1 MSKIEIKIIFCDVDE
16 TLVWNN
22 TVPQPNVE
30 AIDKL
35 TKNTDTKFVICT
47 GRPFSLAEKILK
59 EIHLRDKEKEYSI
72 CGSGSVIYENK
83 DKKVLYAKQLQ
94 RDLLK
99 KLFELGKKFEIY
111 SFFVGLEY
119 FHLYKNPES
128 EIKKRDAENAKYKI
142 LDENFNIDE
151 LLDGKEDTIMRIV
164 YAKDNDI
171 EYLKKVR
178 DEILSYEEYK
188 DVLDCFISS
197 GKYLEINP
205 KGTNKGEAIKW
216 LCNHLNV
223 KKENTMGIG
232 DSDNDID
239 MLKNVGLPVGVANA
253 NENVRK
259 VVEYVCEKDYKEGGV
274 QEAIEKFCF

>member
-35 TKNTDTKFVICT
+35 TKSTDTKFVICT
-47 GRPFSLAEKILK
+47 GRPFSLAEQVLK

-83 DKKVLYAKQLQ
+83 DKKVLYAKQLK

-111 SFFVGLEY
+111 LFFVGLEY

-178 DEILSYEEYK
+178 DEILSNEEYK

-259 VVEYVCEKDYKEGGV
+259 VVEYVCQKDYKEGGV

>member
-1 MSKIEIKIIFCDVDE
+1 
-16 TLVWNN
+16 
-22 TVPQPNVE
+22 
-30 AIDKL
+30 
-35 TKNTDTKFVICT
+35 
-47 GRPFSLAEKILK
+47 LAEQVLK

>member
-1 MSKIEIKIIFCDVDE
+1 MSKLEIKIIFCDVDE

-35 TKNTDTKFVICT
+35 TKSTDTKFVICT
-47 GRPFSLAEKILK
+47 GRPFSLAEQVLK

-83 DKKVLYAKQLQ
+83 DKKVLYAKQLK

-111 SFFVGLEY
+111 LFFVGLEY

-178 DEILSYEEYK
+178 DEILSNEEYK

-259 VVEYVCEKDYKEGGV
+259 VVEYVCQKDYKEGGV

>member
-1 MSKIEIKIIFCDVDE
+1 
-16 TLVWNN
+16 
-22 TVPQPNVE
+22 
-30 AIDKL
+30 
-35 TKNTDTKFVICT
+35 
-47 GRPFSLAEKILK
+47 
-59 EIHLRDKEKEYSI
+59 
-72 CGSGSVIYENK
+72 
-83 DKKVLYAKQLQ
+83 
-94 RDLLK
+94 
-99 KLFELGKKFEIY
+99 
-111 SFFVGLEY
+111 
-119 FHLYKNPES
+119 
-128 EIKKRDAENAKYKI
+128 
-142 LDENFNIDE
+142 
-151 LLDGKEDTIMRIV
+151 MRIV

>member
-47 GRPFSLAEKILK
+47 GRPFSLAEQVLK

-164 YAKDNDI
+164 YAKDND
-171 EYLKKVR
+171 LF
-178 DEILSYEEYK
+178 L
-188 DVLDCFISS
+188 
-197 GKYLEINP
+197 LENI
-205 KGTNKGEAIKW
+205 
-216 LCNHLNV
+216 
-223 KKENTMGIG
+223 
-232 DSDNDID
+232 
-239 MLKNVGLPVGVANA
+239 
-253 NENVRK
+253 
-259 VVEYVCEKDYKEGGV
+259 
-274 QEAIEKFCF
+274 

>member
-1 MSKIEIKIIFCDVDE
+1 
-16 TLVWNN
+16 
-22 TVPQPNVE
+22 
-30 AIDKL
+30 
-35 TKNTDTKFVICT
+35 
-47 GRPFSLAEKILK
+47 
-59 EIHLRDKEKEYSI
+59 
-72 CGSGSVIYENK
+72 
-83 DKKVLYAKQLQ
+83 
-94 RDLLK
+94 
-99 KLFELGKKFEIY
+99 
-111 SFFVGLEY
+111 
-119 FHLYKNPES
+119 
-128 EIKKRDAENAKYKI
+128 
-142 LDENFNIDE
+142 
-151 LLDGKEDTIMRIV
+151 MRIV

-259 VVEYVCEKDYKEGGV
+259 VVEYVCEKIIKKVEFKKLLKNF
-274 QEAIEKFCF
+274 AFKNK

>member
-35 TKNTDTKFVICT
+35 TKSTDTKFVICT
-47 GRPFSLAEKILK
+47 GRPFSLAEQVLK

-83 DKKVLYAKQLQ
+83 DKKVLYAKQLK
-94 RDLLK
+94 RNLLK
-99 KLFELGKKFEIY
+99 KLFEFGKKFEIY

-178 DEILSYEEYK
+178 DEILSNEEYK

-259 VVEYVCEKDYKEGGV
+259 VVEYVCQKDYKEGGV